1 VISPSQ
7 IVLLAAGMGTRLG
20 ELGGGM
26 PKALFDAAGRR
37 LIDRALAFAGL
48 LGGER
53 IVVGGF
59 QHERLAAHLAA
70 QVGPRDGVRLLENTR
85 YRAGN
90 LLTLVTALPEL
101 TGSVLVMNIDH
112 VYRPAVAERIRE
124 QAGDHVTAFVD
135 FDRTLAADDM
145 KVALDVTA
153 TPARVRGISKQLASW
168 DCGYVGMTFIP
179 AARLARYRQAIAD
192 VQAAAGEAAHV
203 EQVLQRLADDGEP
216 VVIGDISG
224 IGWYEL
230 DTPEDVAKALPELER
245 LTEPSS

>member
-1 VISPSQ
+1 VIAPDQ

-26 PKALFDAAGRR
+26 PKALFDAAGQR
-37 LIDRALAFAGL
+37 LIDRALAFAAL
-48 LGGER
+48 LAGEK

-59 QHERLAAHLAA
+59 QHERLAAHLGERA
-70 QVGPRDGVRLLENTR
+70 DIRLLENTR

-90 LLTLVTALPEL
+90 LLTLVTALPAI
-101 TGSVLVMNIDH
+101 TGSMLVMNIDH
-112 VYRPAVAERIRE
+112 VYRPAVADRIRA
-124 QAGDHVTAFVD
+124 QAGEHVTAFVD
-135 FDRTLAADDM
+135 FDRSLGADDM
-145 KVALDVTA
+145 KVTLDGAGHVA
-153 TPARVRGISKQLASW
+153 KISKQLATW

-192 VQAAAGEAAHV
+192 VQAAIGDAAHV

-216 VVIGDISG
+216 VAIGDISG

-245 LTEPSS
+245 L